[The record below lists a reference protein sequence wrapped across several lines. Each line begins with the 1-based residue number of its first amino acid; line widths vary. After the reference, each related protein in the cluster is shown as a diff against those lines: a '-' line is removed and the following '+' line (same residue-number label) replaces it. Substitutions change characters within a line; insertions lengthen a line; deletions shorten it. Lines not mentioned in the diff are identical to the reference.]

1 MYSYVYMYLYICI
14 HTDADIHVQRKIC
27 IIIYEASRC
36 GLWRCYALQLLGI
49 TRFVDLGGTQS
60 IELKPNSCNSTSSN
74 TEVCTGSDTGSTLAD
89 MYIYIYVYVC
99 IYIYFYIH
107 TTMDSKAL
115 FQKPMSRY
123 YSLGTTP
130 RQIRPPPP
138 PPPPPDGPIKGL
150 DNQRSYSLTVPVK
163 LLQ

>member
-89 MYIYIYVYVC
+89 MYIYICICMY
-99 IYIYFYIH
+99 IYIFLYTYHNGLKGPVPKTNVQI
-107 TTMDSKAL
+107 L
-115 FQKPMSRY
+115 LSRNY
-123 YSLGTTP
+123 TEANS
-130 RQIRPPPP
+130 PPPP
-138 PPPPPDGPIKGL
+138 HPRTG
-150 DNQRSYSLTVPVK
+150 Q
-163 LLQ
+163 